1 MDLTLIL
8 LLSRK
13 KICKPY
19 VSGCDTDTKKK
30 SMKER
35 KTEEKSGKVIFSALP
50 TPVLR
55 FHEDKKKLN
64 QRHVLNFDLAE
75 LNSHK
80 KKSSKVTPKQLISHL
95 LLFLLLYY

>member
-1 MDLTLIL
+1 MKNKSCRAVKHFVVQNLFCKKKNYYYRYYNGPTLI

-13 KICKPY
+13 KNKPY

-35 KTEEKSGKVIFSALP
+35 KTEEKSGRVIFSALP

-55 FHEDKKKLN
+55 FHEDKKN
-64 QRHVLNFDLAE
+64 
-75 LNSHK
+75 
-80 KKSSKVTPKQLISHL
+80 LIKDMC
-95 LLFLLLYY
+95 

>member
-1 MDLTLIL
+1 
-8 LLSRK
+8 
-13 KICKPY
+13 
-19 VSGCDTDTKKK
+19 
-30 SMKER
+30 MKER
-35 KTEEKSGKVIFSALP
+35 KTEEKSGRVIFSALP

-80 KKSSKVTPKQLISHL
+80 KKIFKSYTQATNKSSVIVFTIILLDSISDGSGTQNRILVHL
-95 LLFLLLYY
+95 ESPTK

>member
-1 MDLTLIL
+1 MFPAVIQ
-8 LLSRK
+8 
-13 KICKPY
+13 IP
-19 VSGCDTDTKKK
+19 KK

-35 KTEEKSGKVIFSALP
+35 KTEEKCGRVIFSALP

-64 QRHVLNFDLAE
+64 QRHVLNFDFAE

-80 KKSSKVTPKQLISHL
+80 KKSSKVTPKQLIMLISHL

>member
-1 MDLTLIL
+1 
-8 LLSRK
+8 
-13 KICKPY
+13 
-19 VSGCDTDTKKK
+19 
-30 SMKER
+30 MKER
-35 KTEEKSGKVIFSALP
+35 KTEEKSGRVIFSALP

-80 KKSSKVTPKQLISHL
+80 KNLQKLHPSN
-95 LLFLLLYY
+95 

>member
-1 MDLTLIL
+1 MFPAVIQIPKKINE
-8 LLSRK
+8 RK
-13 KICKPY
+13 KNRR
-19 VSGCDTDTKKK
+19 KKWK
-30 SMKER
+30 SNN
-35 KTEEKSGKVIFSALP
+35 SALP
-50 TPVLR
+50 TPDLR

-80 KKSSKVTPKQLISHL
+80 KKSSKVTPKQLINHL